1 MGRVITEEAVS
12 GAPRIVEYL
21 RLPDEIV
28 TGRFDATGEPSQDGN
43 LFISVKDT
51 AFIWG
56 AFSTMLSPGQRADMH
71 FNNAPGTFLVGVSFT
86 EWNPELNEPTMGSGL
101 MTLISAERGE
111 GDIRVVGRNDT
122 GADVFAAVGVVVA
135 DDASYKE
142 A

>member
-1 MGRVITEEAVS
+1 MARISEESVS
-12 GAPRIVEYL
+12 SAPRIVEYL

-28 TGRFDATGEPSQDGN
+28 TGRFDAAGERSDEGN

-56 AFSTMLSPGQRADMH
+56 AFSTMLGPGQRAEML
-71 FNNAPGTFLVGVSFT
+71 FTNAPGTFLVGVSFT
-86 EWNPELNEPTMGSGL
+86 EWNPQVNEPTIGSGV
-101 MTLISAERGE
+101 MTLVSAERGE
-111 GDIRVVGRNDT
+111 GRVRVSGRNDT
-122 GADVFAAVGVVVA
+122 GADVFAAVGIVVA